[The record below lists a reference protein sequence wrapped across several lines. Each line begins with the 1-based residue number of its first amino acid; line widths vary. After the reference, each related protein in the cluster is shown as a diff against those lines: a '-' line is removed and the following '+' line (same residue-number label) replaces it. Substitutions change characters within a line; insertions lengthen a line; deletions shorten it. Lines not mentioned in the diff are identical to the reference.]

1 MFEMFCEFNS
11 MRLLIAALASASRSG
26 SSRNPSVAKA
36 HAMFVKF
43 WQPKADIFLSASAES
58 TESKDSSRAPKVAND
73 QARVPSSY
81 GPLAEH
87 FRSDAAEIA
96 ASSG

>member
-1 MFEMFCEFNS
+1 
-11 MRLLIAALASASRSG
+11 
-26 SSRNPSVAKA
+26 
-36 HAMFVKF
+36 MFVKF
-43 WQPKADIFLSASAES
+43 WQPKADIFSSASAES
-58 TESKDSSRAPKVAND
+58 AESKDSSRAPKVAND